1 VDIVF
6 ALMDGISYSQDSA
19 VVTTARGQVWYADD
33 PFVKQRPD
41 IFSATPPVIH
51 NTTGAQQLDAP
62 SLEESPAH
70 STEES
75 ASRGRKSTRR

>member
-1 VDIVF
+1 MDIVF
-6 ALMDGISYSQDSA
+6 ALNDGISYGQGGS
-19 VVTTARGQVWYADD
+19 VVTTTRGQVWYADD

-51 NTTGAQQLDAP
+51 NTTGAEQQDAP

-70 STEES
+70 SFDEPV
-75 ASRGRKSTRR
+75 RGRKSTRK